1 MHCLAFFILADHN
14 VLHFFF
20 LLIIHDPIIYGFE
33 PFIKRDRLFFTT
45 EIAVRVTFFTVQ
57 DTIFLNRIY

>member
-1 MHCLAFFILADHN
+1 MTRL
-14 VLHFFF
+14 
-20 LLIIHDPIIYGFE
+20 IYGFE

-45 EIAVRVTFFTVQ
+45 EIAVRVTFYTVQ

>member
-1 MHCLAFFILADHN
+1 M
-14 VLHFFF
+14 
-20 LLIIHDPIIYGFE
+20 IYGFE

-57 DTIFLNRIY
+57 DTIFEMCFVRCKCPLLLVNTDGLDSNQ